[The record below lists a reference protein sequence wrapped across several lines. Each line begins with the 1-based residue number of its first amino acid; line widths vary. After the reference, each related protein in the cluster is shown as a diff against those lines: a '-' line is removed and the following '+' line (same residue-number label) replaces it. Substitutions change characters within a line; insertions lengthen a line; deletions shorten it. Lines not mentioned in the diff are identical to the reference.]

1 MKRHLAILMLC
12 LAAATAAMG
21 GEVFDQKPLAEGFVS
36 SVDPYMRFVTI
47 DNGLLTIDITSAVI
61 RDAFGQ
67 EVSVTNIRPGAHIAT
82 VIRPG
87 DYASGDA
94 LSASVVQILQ
104 QAVGTITGKVEAVDV
119 EHGIMTVNGQ
129 MIFITPQTVWRGSVS
144 THDPH
149 KLSEVKIGDNV
160 TVFLDGGM
168 SALRAQSIY
177 TIPPTFSD
185 SQIAFTSTLRKIEGD
200 TWTVRAVQANNM
212 TITSFKVVSGTSIF
226 GFIRPGEVIQV
237 FARVDDGVV
246 TAEAIELGRTQCPNF
261 EPFPVFSLD
270 GIVTAISATSVT
282 ITERNGDSYTI
293 ALNDDTIYTVNDAK
307 VGDAISVLVEK
318 HGDTYVG
325 RRVDLWQSPFEEIF
339 DTVLKIEGNVWT
351 IGTKVVTANARTE
364 ITGNPK
370 VGDRVKLV
378 SIMIGP
384 GQMLA
389 LRIDKQ

>member
-12 LAAATAAMG
+12 LAATAAMG
-21 GEVFDQKPLAEGFVS
+21 GEVFNQKPLAEGFVS
-36 SVDPYMRFVTI
+36 SVDPYLRFVTI
-47 DNGLLTIDITSAVI
+47 DNGLLTIDITTAVI

-87 DYASGDA
+87 NYASGDA

-104 QAVGTITGKVEAVDV
+104 QPVGTITGKVEAIDV
-119 EHGIMTVNGQ
+119 EHSFMTVNGQ
-129 MIFITPQTVWRGSVS
+129 MIFITPETVLRGSVAG
-144 THDPH
+144 HDPR
-149 KLSEVKIGDNV
+149 KLADMKIGDNV

-168 SALRAQSIY
+168 FALRAQSVY
-177 TIPPTFSD
+177 TIPPTFAD
-185 SQIAFTSTLRKIEGD
+185 TQIAFTSTLRKIEGD
-200 TWTVRAVQANNM
+200 TWTVRNVPASGLNISTFN
-212 TITSFKVVSGTSIF
+212 VVSGTSIE
-226 GFIRPGEVIQV
+226 GFIRPGDVIQV

-261 EPFPVFSLD
+261 EPFPVFTLH
-270 GIVTAISATSVT
+270 GIITAITATSVT
-282 ITERNGDSYTI
+282 ITETNGDPYTI
-293 ALNDDTIYTVNDAK
+293 VLNDDTIYSVNDPR

-318 HGDTYVG
+318 HGETYVA
-325 RRVDLWQSPFEEIF
+325 RRVDLWQSLFEEII

-351 IGTKVVTANARTE
+351 IGTKVVTTNPRTE

-378 SIMIGP
+378 SITTGP
-384 GQMLA
+384 GQILA